1 MTRRWL
7 GTRSLMGIGRRA
19 VLALLGGALLTACG
33 GGGPGEVGVPSLNPV
48 SVLTGPST
56 PAKVALL
63 VPLSSQGAPGVIA
76 RNLKQAAELALF
88 EREKSA
94 VELIVKDDKGTPD
107 GAKAAVEDAIKRGAT
122 LILGPLYAKSVVA
135 VAPIARKAGVP
146 VVAFSTDRQV
156 AGNGVYLLSFQPG
169 PEVERIVAFAAK
181 RGKLRYAALI
191 PGDDFGKL
199 VEPIFRN
206 AVTRAGGTIV
216 ALETYPA
223 NANALLEP
231 LRKISAEITAAE
243 KQGAPVDAL
252 FLPGGQ
258 EYLELLGR
266 LIAIA
271 KIDVRKVKVI
281 GTGGMDYRN
290 AGRDAALVSAWYPGP
305 DPRGWSEFAQ
315 KYAKTYQGAPPRVAG
330 FAHDAVAMA
339 IALAGDAKGQ
349 GFSAPALTRASG
361 FSGIDGAYRLMPD
374 GTTDRALAIL
384 EVQKFGPTVI
394 EPAAGLSAPPP
405 PSTTAASEK
414 GFSLFK
420 AFQ

>member
-1 MTRRWL
+1 MAV
-7 GTRSLMGIGRRA
+7 GRRA
-19 VLALLGGALLTACG
+19 APTLLASALLTACSTS
-33 GGGPGEVGVPSLNPV
+33 GPSPLETPSITPV
-48 SVLTGPST
+48 SAST
-56 PAKVALL
+56 ALAAPAKIALL

-76 RNLKQAAELALF
+76 RNLKQAAELAVF
-88 EREKSA
+88 ERETRA

-107 GAKAAVEDAIKRGAT
+107 GAKAAAEDALKQGAT
-122 LILGPLYAKSVVA
+122 LILGPLYAKSVTA

-156 AGNGVYLLSFQPG
+156 AGNGVYLMSFQPA

-181 RGKLRYAALI
+181 NGKLRYAALI

-199 VEPIFRN
+199 VEPVFRD
-206 AVTRAGGTIV
+206 AVARAGGTIV
-216 ALETYPA
+216 ALESYPA

-231 LRKISAEITAAE
+231 LRKISAVIVQAE
-243 KQGAPVDAL
+243 KEGAPIDAL

-266 LIAIA
+266 LVPIA

-281 GTGGMDYRN
+281 GTGGMDYPN

-315 KYAKTYQGAPPRVAG
+315 KYAKTYQGAPPRIAG
-330 FAHDAVAMA
+330 FAHDAVSMA
-339 IALAGDAKGQ
+339 IALASDSSGQ
-349 GFSAPALTRASG
+349 GFGAAALTRANG
-361 FSGIDGAYRLMPD
+361 FTGVDGAYRLLPD

-394 EPAAGLSAPPP
+394 EPAPGLSSP
-405 PSTTAASEK
+405 PSPPSATAASEK
-414 GFSLFK
+414 GLNLFK